1 LTSPFPPRPNIR
13 IANGNYFFQRRLKMT
28 YTRTAIGEIMPQAQ
42 SYVEL
47 LSIYPAPHLIGVA
60 QWRRTQ

>member
-1 LTSPFPPRPNIR
+1 
-13 IANGNYFFQRRLKMT
+13 MT

-60 QWRRTQ
+60 QRRRTQ